1 MDERDFHLLMRA
13 KRQIR
18 RESSLRSFLLAGLIV
33 TACLRLMGLE
43 LSFLYP
49 LLFVILFV
57 SLILNSDL
65 IANFGLVTKSDL
77 VKLIE
82 RHIHSDPE
90 ALARYASSKNKA

>member
-18 RESSLRSFLLAGLIV
+18 RESALRSFLLAGLLV
-33 TACLRLMGLE
+33 AAMLRVLGISLPY
-43 LSFLYP
+43 LYP
-49 LLFVILFV
+49 LLFVVLFV

-65 IANFGLVTKSDL
+65 IANFGLVTKGDL

-82 RHIHSDPE
+82 RHIHKDPE
-90 ALARYASSKNKA
+90 TLARYASSRSKT